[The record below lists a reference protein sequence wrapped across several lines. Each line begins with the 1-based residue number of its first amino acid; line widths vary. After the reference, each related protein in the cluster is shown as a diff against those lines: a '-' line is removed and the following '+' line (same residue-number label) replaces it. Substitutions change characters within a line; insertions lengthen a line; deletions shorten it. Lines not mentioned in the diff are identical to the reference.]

1 MLYPRRPGN
10 ALSSTAWSSGGLEL
24 SFTLSEVGWG
34 TWSVRTLYPC
44 NQKMHDIRDRFQV
57 LPDRIPLQ
65 EMILF
70 LARSLR
76 IHPKCPVKLDFSASH
91 HPNRV
96 FHLCFKNNLDFEVDL
111 RWFGPSEF
119 PKNVF
124 LVDLSSFTGYLN
136 ILGRFL
142 IELNMP

>member
-1 MLYPRRPGN
+1 
-10 ALSSTAWSSGGLEL
+10 
-24 SFTLSEVGWG
+24 
-34 TWSVRTLYPC
+34 
-44 NQKMHDIRDRFQV
+44 MHDIRDRFHL
-57 LPDRIPLQ
+57 LPTRIPLQ

-76 IHPKCPVKLDFSASH
+76 IHLKFLVKLDFSAFH

-124 LVDLSSFTGYLN
+124 RVDLSSFRRYLD

-142 IELNMP
+142 IKLNMP